1 MDTSSHAGLP
11 GRARRLA
18 RAAIVFGTVS
28 LLATSARAQLVA
40 VPLPDPKVLG
50 FHFPESEAQII
61 QWVDEMSRSPDPKKA
76 KAAFDSVHLH
86 GWGIWT
92 ALTTETNQVIN
103 GQKVRVFE
111 TWYTPDDLPSAGGQ
125 MSRLKAIQRGRS
137 TPKPFHR
144 FERVH
149 PARSK
154 FLAAGPTIGRV
165 AGFVKYDPGAAEHI
179 VTQGSL
185 HSSTAKNGAR
195 IVVDKQSLWQ
205 RKALNGSRL
214 RLLIWGV
221 LAAFLVVDTLRDPKR
236 IGRTCSDG
244 IQSIIV
250 GWSHDDACTDRA
262 HDRHRGAGRL
272 DGNGRLGGQDHPGAE
287 RRPEPASFA
296 TSRHEA

>member
-111 TWYTPDDLPSAGGQ
+111 TWYTPDDLPSACGQ

-137 TPKPFHR
+137 TPKPFHQ

-185 HSSTAKNGAR
+185 HSSRSKTHR
-195 IVVDKQSLWQ
+195 TH
-205 RKALNGSRL
+205 
-214 RLLIWGV
+214 LLG
-221 LAAFLVVDTLRDPKR
+221 RHPK
-236 IGRTCSDG
+236 
-244 IQSIIV
+244 
-250 GWSHDDACTDRA
+250 H
-262 HDRHRGAGRL
+262 HRRM
-272 DGNGRLGGQDHPGAE
+272 E
-287 RRPEPASFA
+287 S
-296 TSRHEA
+296 